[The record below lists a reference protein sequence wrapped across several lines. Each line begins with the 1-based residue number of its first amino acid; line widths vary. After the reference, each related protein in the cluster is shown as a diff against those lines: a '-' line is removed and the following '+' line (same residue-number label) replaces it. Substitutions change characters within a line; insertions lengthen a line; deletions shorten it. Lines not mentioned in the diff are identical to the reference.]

1 MKLEFL
7 VLVTNNDY
15 FCNSKNSFIDFLKL
29 DSLISIT
36 GKNLTFKRT
45 PKSKPLIT
53 VKFDVETKNIP
64 SNKERYFIIVLE
76 NKNDELVDEFS
87 EVGEKIKELSSRI
100 NPNSTIVNIL
110 WDDVGRHYA
119 HKSYPLINDV
129 ENVMRK
135 LISKFMLINVGME
148 WSKET
153 IHPDLVS
160 KIERFE
166 EKDMHLNDLYKLD
179 FIHLSDVLF
188 KKKRDINLEDLD
200 RVLAK
205 KEFTEDDKSKIL
217 KYLPKSNWEKYFSE
231 LLGDKSQNLE
241 KKWEILYKLRNKVA
255 HNRFLTREDF
265 EKIKGITSQVK
276 ETLIIAMNKLGEIDL
291 DEEDRHQ
298 IIDRYQSGQSTSLAY
313 KSEKIIIDY
322 YNRKGLHIET
332 PEFGRDGFTSDFI
345 IHDNNKRIAVEV
357 KAFPPSTSKIM
368 FNKIIIKAIYQIK
381 HCLAQTSID
390 SGKVIITTTGQIGE
404 TAQANIK
411 EQLDLIR
418 LNLDP
423 KISID
428 FGVIN
433 DNNEINFLDL

>member
-15 FCNSKNSFIDFLKL
+15 FCDSKKAFIDFLKL
-29 DSLISIT
+29 DSLITIS
-36 GKNLTFKRT
+36 GKSLTFKKT

-64 SNKERYFIIVLE
+64 SNKERYFIIALE
-76 NKNDELVDEFS
+76 NKNDELVDEFF
-87 EVGEKIKELSSRI
+87 EVGEKIKELSGRI

-110 WDDVGRHYA
+110 WDDIGRHYA

-135 LISKFMLINVGME
+135 LISKFMLINVGMD
-148 WSKET
+148 WSKEA

-166 EKDMHLNDLYKLD
+166 ENDVHLNDLYKLD

-188 KKKRDINLEDLD
+188 KKKRDINLDELD

-205 KEFTEDDKSKIL
+205 KEFTEDDKNKIL
-217 KYLPKSNWEKYFSE
+217 KFLPKSNWEKYFSE
-231 LLGDKSQNLE
+231 LLGEKSQNLE

-276 ETLIIAMNKLGEIDL
+276 ETLIIAINKLGEINL
-291 DEEDRHQ
+291 DEEDRNL
-298 IIDRYQSGQSTSLAY
+298 IIDSYQSGHIASLAY
-313 KSEKIIIDY
+313 KSEKLIIDY
-322 YNRKGLHIET
+322 YNKNGFQIET
-332 PEFGRDGFTSDFI
+332 PAPGRDSFTTDFI
-345 IHDNNKRIAVEV
+345 INDNNKRTAVEV
-357 KAFPPSTSKIM
+357 KYSPASSSIRM
-368 FNKIIIKAIYQIK
+368 FMNKIIKAIYQVNT
-381 HCLAQTSID
+381 CLTQTSID
-390 SGKVIITTTGQIGE
+390 NGKVIIVTSGIINETQKIQIKQE
-404 TAQANIK
+404 
-411 EQLDLIR
+411 LDLIR
-418 LNLDP
+418 LKLDP
-423 KISID
+423 KISIE
-428 FGVIN
+428 FGFITEN
-433 DNNEINFLDL
+433 DEFHFLDL